1 MANSILVLI
10 TRAPYGLE
18 EAFAGKK
25 KIDEDRLEEAFAGL
39 RLALA
44 MGVNGMKTSVL
55 MMEDGIYNAVGTQKP
70 EAVRM
75 PSNIEATKELYD
87 FDVPVYVVKEDLD
100 ARGIPESNLF
110 EGLKAISVADVK
122 TLLTEHDVVTTF

>member
-1 MANSILVLI
+1 MANSIMVLI
-10 TRAPYGLE
+10 TKPPYG
-18 EAFAGKK
+18 
-25 KIDEDRLEEAFAGL
+25 LEEAFAGL

-55 MMEDGIYNAVGTQKP
+55 MLEDGVFNALGSQKP
-70 EAVRM
+70 DIVKM

-87 FDVPVYVVKEDLD
+87 FEVPVYVVKEDLD

-110 EGLKAISVADVK
+110 EGLKVISSAKAKEMVA
-122 TLLTEHDVVTTF
+122 EHDLTTTF